1 MIDVLPEVSFPIGKA
16 EARDVVRASLLSD
29 ARLGVSE
36 LLSGARVY
44 RAPGCELGPDRD
56 FVCVI
61 GAFDGL
67 HLGHRAIIDAARAD
81 ALRRGVP
88 LAVVTFDPDPSEVLS
103 PASPL
108 RLLSDADRVRSLAL
122 AEADAVIVFDFTWD
136 FSRRTYADFLLDML
150 GAIVRPVAVHVG
162 SDFTFGADGAG
173 TPESIAELGRSHGF
187 DAYGHD
193 LVRRDGVPVSSTRV
207 RGLLR
212 GGSPEEAA
220 SLLCRHHFVRGTVE
234 HGRGEGT
241 GLGFPTANLAL
252 DPRDCIPADG
262 VYAGYFVVGDVA
274 WPTAVNVGTPR
285 SFEVEPH
292 AMLEASLLGFSGD
305 LYGDVAEVVFV
316 RFLRAPQKFSSPDAL
331 VSAVLA
337 NIDWTREN
345 LGESGVGGVR

>member
-1 MIDVLPEVSFPIGKA
+1 MLPEVSFPIGQA

-122 AEADAVIVFDFTWD
+122 ADADAVIVFDFTWD

-162 SDFTFGADGAG
+162 SDFTFGADGAV
-173 TPESIAELGRSHGF
+173 TP
-187 DAYGHD
+187 
-193 LVRRDGVPVSSTRV
+193 
-207 RGLLR
+207 
-212 GGSPEEAA
+212 
-220 SLLCRHHFVRGTVE
+220 
-234 HGRGEGT
+234 
-241 GLGFPTANLAL
+241 
-252 DPRDCIPADG
+252 
-262 VYAGYFVVGDVA
+262 
-274 WPTAVNVGTPR
+274 
-285 SFEVEPH
+285 
-292 AMLEASLLGFSGD
+292 
-305 LYGDVAEVVFV
+305 
-316 RFLRAPQKFSSPDAL
+316 
-331 VSAVLA
+331 
-337 NIDWTREN
+337 
-345 LGESGVGGVR
+345 